1 MIKDTKYNAP
11 YPTFILV
18 FYLFYF
24 RRQLFNDSTQFFLPR
39 DNIKLPPKVSIIF
52 KMCIRKYSACRH
64 PFFTLET
71 GHIICIHLTGNHFK
85 PCMQGR
91 RTKPLPFKFHFKIKI
106 ATNMIHVI
114 NAIPLPVRNGINHLL
129 RGYFPLPCLS
139 FYKHIRSLPHIGR
152 IDFKTRLNQR
162 IVFSINI

>member
-1 MIKDTKYNAP
+1 MTVPSSSSHGITLN
-11 YPTFILV
+11 
-18 FYLFYF
+18 
-24 RRQLFNDSTQFFLPR
+24 S
-39 DNIKLPPKVSIIF
+39 PPKVSIIF

-162 IVFSINI
+162 IVSASIYNSPQ